1 MTDSGTL
8 WKADTQRR
16 AEVIPSRISASASG
30 AALLLAVAFAGLSGC
45 GKPENSESSVDAMPP
60 DAPVAE
66 LSPPLPSS
74 AATGLIPLPTRE
86 QVLSSMPEGRDD
98 PFAPIVVRS
107 MAVTAQIGPDAAAT
121 SDFEVMGVL
130 AVGAELRALVKG
142 SEVSGTVCVGQR
154 GRCPGDAAAPLP
166 MGWTVQSIDLGRG
179 CLRFSISGES
189 QLRCIA

>member
-1 MTDSGTL
+1 
-8 WKADTQRR
+8 
-16 AEVIPSRISASASG
+16 
-30 AALLLAVAFAGLSGC
+30 
-45 GKPENSESSVDAMPP
+45 MPP
-60 DAPVAE
+60 DRPVAE

-86 QVLSSMPEGRDD
+86 QVLSSVPEGRDD

-107 MAVTAQIGPDAAAT
+107 MAATAQIDPDAAAR

-130 AVGAELRALVKG
+130 AVGAELRALVRG

-179 CLRFSISGES
+179 CLRLSISGDS